1 MNSKKTEIPLTIGA
15 LIFVVVSLSLNA
27 YILFH
32 QSLRLDEA
40 QSLWAATKS
49 VPGIINYIAQDVHV
63 PLYEVLLH
71 FWIQIFGNSV
81 ITARTLS
88 FMFFILTIPV
98 LYLLALQSS
107 DKKIAL
113 LSIVLFSLSPFIMWY
128 SSEARMYSLLT
139 FIACINHIYFLR
151 LLRSNGKKGI
161 VGYFFSTLFGLYT
174 HYFFMFLIATQ
185 SIFLMLQFFLEYHQ
199 EFLFQNGF
207 VHFLKSKVEIL
218 YAYGIALACAFLLF
232 VPWVVYFQSQG
243 LAANTQPLIPPP
255 TTFNL
260 FQTMA
265 NFLFGFQTQYIQSI
279 LVSLWPLVLVPIF
292 FLFTKRRQIQLK
304 NLLYYVC
311 VSFVPIILV
320 YSVSIIKPI
329 YLSRYLIFVTPTL
342 FIVLSW
348 GIINFSKQAAGV
360 LITTFSLTMF
370 GFLLFQNISN
380 TTPVKENYRQVTTY
394 LTQHASSQDIIAV
407 SAPFTIYPIEYYYTG
422 PASIETIPEWNVYS
436 SGAIPPF
443 SSKNLSQQIK
453 NYTHDYNN
461 VYIVL
466 SYDQGY
472 QKDIVQYL
480 DTHYQRKKLIT
491 FSPGLELREYKLRY
505 K

>member
-1 MNSKKTEIPLTIGA
+1 MNNKKDISLTISA
-15 LIFVVVSLSLNA
+15 ILFVVVSLSLNA

-63 PLYEVLLH
+63 PLYELLLH

-88 FMFFILTIPV
+88 FVFFVLTIPV
-98 LYLLALQSS
+98 LYILAVRSS

-113 LSIVLFSLSPFIMWY
+113 VSIVLFSLSPFIMWY

-151 LLRSNGKKGI
+151 LLESDGEKGI

-174 HYFFMFLIATQ
+174 HYFFIFLIATQ
-185 SIFLMLQFFLEYHQ
+185 SFFLLLQFFLEYHQ

-207 VHFLKSKVEIL
+207 MHFLKSKVEIL
-218 YAYGIALACAFLLF
+218 YAYGIALASAFVLF
-232 VPWVVYFQSQG
+232 VPWVVYFQLQG
-243 LAANTQPLIPPP
+243 SASNTQPLIPPP

-279 LVSLWPLVLVPIF
+279 LISLWPLLLVPIF
-292 FLFTKRRQIQLK
+292 FLFTKRRKVRLK
-304 NLLYYVC
+304 NLLYYIC
-311 VSFVPIILV
+311 VSFVPIVLV
-320 YSVSIIKPI
+320 YLISIIKPI

-360 LITTFSLTMF
+360 LITAFSLTMF

-380 TTPVKENYRQVTTY
+380 TTPVKENYRQLTTY
-394 LTQHASSQDIIAV
+394 LTQYASSQDIITV

-422 PASIETIPEWNVYS
+422 PASIETIPEWNVYD
-436 SGAIPPF
+436 SGAIPAF
-443 SSKNLSQQIK
+443 SSKKLTQQIK
-453 NYTHDYNN
+453 DYSREYNN
-461 VYIVL
+461 LYIVL

-472 QKDIVQYL
+472 QKDIEHYL
-480 DTHYQRKKLIT
+480 DTHYQRKKLII

-505 K
+505 